1 MENTELLVG
10 ANTIATP
17 PSVGGRESLALW
29 RHERPASSSL
39 PVRAL
44 TTITKGSTIA
54 AVGGII
60 AMYLLT
66 LQIFEPSKQLTR
78 CEEKDGCALRAAP
91 AT

>member
-1 MENTELLVG
+1 
-10 ANTIATP
+10 
-17 PSVGGRESLALW
+17 LW
-29 RHERPASSSL
+29 RHERPASSL

-60 AMYLLT
+60 AIYLPT
-66 LQIFEPSKQLTR
+66 FQIVEPIEQLTR
-78 CEEKDGCALRAAP
+78 CEEKDECALRAAP